1 MTPKEGRV
9 VDSPQPDRSVEQQAV
24 TKGTKSQTITLVVLT
39 ALMLVAMV
47 ALTSVMVAR

>member
-9 VDSPQPDRSVEQQAV
+9 VGSPQLVEQEAS
-24 TKGTKSQTITLVVLT
+24 TKGTKSQTITLLVLT

-47 ALTSVMVAR
+47 ALTSVVVAR